1 MLVLFGTPTAIGV
14 LVGLVYSIRLRGELD
29 EARRLA
35 AVMCRELDDAG
46 YELQRMRETLDRA
59 ADEPPTVELPVLRPV
74 PCDAGGRHR
83 LVTWEEAGTA
93 AAHLPRVG
101 YRHFR
106 DDSEAVLDNEGLLGD
121 ER

>member
-29 EARRLA
+29 EARTLA

-59 ADEPPTVELPVLRPV
+59 ADEPPTVELPALRSV
-74 PCDAGGRHR
+74 PRDTSGRHR
-83 LVTWEEAGTA
+83 LGDSGSHTTERARW
-93 AAHLPRVG
+93 RVDG
-101 YRHFR
+101 
-106 DDSEAVLDNEGLLGD
+106 VPTGD
-121 ER
+121 ERYYGSYECRTWL